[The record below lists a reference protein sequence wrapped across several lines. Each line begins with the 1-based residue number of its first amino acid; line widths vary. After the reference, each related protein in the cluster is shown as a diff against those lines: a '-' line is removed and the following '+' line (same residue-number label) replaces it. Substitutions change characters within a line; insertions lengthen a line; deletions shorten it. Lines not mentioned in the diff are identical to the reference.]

1 MALGSIIGAAGSLL
15 GGLFGSKSQKK
26 QIQAQIAAQ
35 KEFAQHGVEW
45 KVQDAKRAGIHP
57 LAALGAQTHAFSPIG
72 VGSDYT
78 LSQGM
83 ADAGQQLGSALSAG
97 RTKVEKAM
105 QTLQLQRAGLENKL
119 LEVQIANM
127 SRIGLMNQPG
137 RQVTVPPVGG
147 QAQLID
153 GQAASDL
160 VNVQPM
166 DLTATQAGRPY
177 SEPAAVADIGYLHTS
192 RGGRAPV
199 FSEQA
204 KERLEEDLI
213 GSILWS
219 ARNRLMPAIGVNQTP
234 PADDPGEGNVWVY
247 DPISAEYV
255 PVRSDIARPWSELGK
270 KIGKPRLNIGRG
282 KVW

>member
-1 MALGSIIGAAGSLL
+1 MLGSIIGAGASLL
-15 GGLFGSKSQKK
+15 GGLFGSNSQKK
-26 QIQAQIAAQ
+26 QMQMQIAAQ
-35 KEFAQHGVEW
+35 REFAQQGVQWRVE
-45 KVQDAKRAGIHP
+45 DAKKAGIHP

-83 ADAGQQLGSALSAG
+83 ADAGQQLGSAISAG

-119 LEVQIANM
+119 LEVQIANAAQ
-127 SRIGLMNQPG
+127 IGLMNQPG
-137 RQVTVPPVGG
+137 RQATVPPVGG
-147 QAQLID
+147 QAQLVD
-153 GQAASDL
+153 GQAATDL

-166 DLTATQAGRPY
+166 QLTATAPGRAHA
-177 SEPAAVADIGYLHTS
+177 EPAAVPDIGYLHTS

-219 ARNRLMPAIGVNQTP
+219 ARNRLMPSLGVNQSP
-234 PADDPGEGNVWVY
+234 PADSPGEGNVWVY

-255 PVRSDIARPWSELGK
+255 PVRADIANPWSELGK
-270 KIGKPRLNIGRG
+270 KIGRPRLNIGRG